1 MKIMKDIISYLFKNN
16 FAIINTNFN
25 IAYIMVKKIGREIRN
40 EIKVTNL
47 FDAIISIKELNRR
60 KQLNKFFFF

>member
-25 IAYIMVKKIGREIRN
+25 IAYIMLKKIGREIRN

>member
-1 MKIMKDIISYLFKNN
+1 MKIMKNIISYLFKNN

-25 IAYIMVKKIGREIRN
+25 IAYIMLKKIGREIRN